1 MTIVTI
7 DSYHAPATVRAAR
20 RLEGA
25 GSRAADLL
33 AGRTVWCVTSLPAG
47 RNAALALR
55 DCLLWAFGSGV
66 GASTLYSDELD
77 GEDVRPDDV
86 VVLHDP
92 LTAALAEVIRDRG
105 AHVVG
110 RVEARSTAGGRELP
124 SAIDA
129 YLTSWPAPER
139 GVRIERI
146 ACLVPSSATV
156 ATVDVA
162 PGPAEERRHDL
173 GWSSALAAAVAADRA
188 DTVGGTRHARP
199 EVPVR

>member
-7 DSYHAPATVRAAR
+7 DSYHAPSTARAAR

-33 AGRTVWCVTSLPAG
+33 AGRTVWCVTNLPSG
-47 RNAALALR
+47 RDAALALR
-55 DCLLWAFGSGV
+55 DCLQWAFGSGV
-66 GASTLYSDELD
+66 GASTLYTDELD
-77 GEDVRPDDV
+77 DEDVRPDDV

-92 LTAALAEVIRDRG
+92 LTAALAEVIRERG

-110 RVEARSTAGGRELP
+110 RVEAGPAGRRELP
-124 SAIDA
+124 SAMDA
-129 YLTSWPAPER
+129 YLTSWPASER

-146 ACLVPSSATV
+146 ACLVPSSGTV

-162 PGPAEERRHDL
+162 PGPAAERRHDL

-199 EVPVR
+199 GVPVR

>member
-7 DSYHAPATVRAAR
+7 DSYHAPSTVRAAR

-33 AGRTVWCVTSLPAG
+33 AGRTVWCVTNLPAG
-47 RNAALALR
+47 RDAALALR

-66 GASTLYSDELD
+66 GASTLFTDELGD
-77 GEDVRPDDV
+77 EDVRPDDV

-92 LTAALAEVIRDRG
+92 LTAALAEATRERG

-110 RVEARSTAGGRELP
+110 RIEARPAGDRELP
-124 SAIDA
+124 SAMDA

-139 GVRIERI
+139 GIRIERI
-146 ACLVPSSATV
+146 ACLVPSSGTV

-162 PGPAEERRHDL
+162 PGPAAERRHDL

-199 EVPVR
+199 GVPVR